1 MPVSPSQDEV
11 DEQIRRDKRS
21 GGGRQNEG
29 QLSARRYGNY
39 GKTSY
44 NTRTCQEDVDIS
56 SLSDSE

>member
-1 MPVSPSQDEV
+1 M

-29 QLSARRYGNY
+29 QSGARRCGNC
-39 GKTSY
+39 GKTSH
-44 NTRTCQEDVDIS
+44 NARTCQEDVDIS